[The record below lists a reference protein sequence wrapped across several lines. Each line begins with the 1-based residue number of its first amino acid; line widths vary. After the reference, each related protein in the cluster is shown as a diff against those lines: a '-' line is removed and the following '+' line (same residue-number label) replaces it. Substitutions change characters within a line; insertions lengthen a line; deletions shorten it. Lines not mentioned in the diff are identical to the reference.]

1 MRFAFI
7 EDHRACWPVRVT
19 CRVLRV
25 SRSGFY
31 AWCRRAPSDRAQRR
45 EALGHRI
52 RGVHEQ
58 SRANYGSPRVH
69 RALVAQGESVCGNTV
84 AKVMK
89 SLQIKAKTAKAFVP
103 RTTDSDHHAPVASNT
118 LGRDFDA
125 PLPNHK
131 WLADITYIPTAEGWL
146 YLSAAPPGVD
156 LCSRCVVG
164 WTMADHMRSE
174 LIGDALQMA
183 LAHRR
188 PARGLLHH
196 SDRGV
201 QYASDAYQGLLMD
214 HGIDCSMSR
223 RGNCYDTPGGA
234 VMESFFG
241 TLKTELVHH
250 EQYATHAQARASIFE
265 YSEVFY
271 NRQRLHSTL
280 GYLSPEAF
288 EAGLN

>member
-7 EDHRACWPVRVT
+7 RAHQRRWPVRVT
-19 CRVLRV
+19 CRVLGV

-31 AWCRRAPSDRAQRR
+31 AWCRRAPSDRARRR
-45 EALGHRI
+45 EVLGHRI
-52 RGVHEQ
+52 REVYER

-69 RALVAQGESVCGNTV
+69 RALVAQGESVCENTV
-84 AKVMK
+84 AKVMN
-89 SLQIKAKTAKAFVP
+89 SLQIKAKTSKAFVP
-103 RTTDSDHHAPVASNT
+103 RTTDSSHHAPVAPNT

-125 PLPNHK
+125 SLPDHK
-131 WLADITYIPTAEGWL
+131 WVADITYIATGEGWL
-146 YLSAAPPGVD
+146 YLSAVLD
-156 LCSRCVVG
+156 LCSRRVVG
-164 WTMADHMRSE
+164 WAMADHMRSD
-174 LIGDALQMA
+174 LVGDALQMA
-183 LAHRR
+183 LAQRR
-188 PARGLLHH
+188 PGRGLLHH

-201 QYASDAYQGLLMD
+201 QYASDLYQGLLMD

-223 RGNCYDTPGGA
+223 RGNCYDNA

-250 EQYATHAQARASIFE
+250 ERYATHAQARASIFE
-265 YSEVFY
+265 YIEIFY

-280 GYLSPEAF
+280 GYQSPEAF

>member
-1 MRFAFI
+1 MRFVFI
-7 EDHRACWPVRVT
+7 REHQRCWPVKAT
-19 CRVLRV
+19 CRVLGV

-31 AWCRRAPSDRAQRR
+31 AWCRRGPSDRARR
-45 EALGHRI
+45 RAVLGHRI
-52 RGVHEQ
+52 LTVYQQ

-69 RALVAQGESVCGNTV
+69 RALVAQGESVCENTV

-103 RTTDSDHHAPVASNT
+103 RTTDSAHHAPVACNT

-125 PLPNHK
+125 SLPDRK
-131 WLADITYIPTAEGWL
+131 WVADITYIATGERWL
-146 YLSAAPPGVD
+146 YLSAVLD
-156 LCSRCVVG
+156 LCSRRVVG
-164 WTMADHMRSE
+164 WAMAEHMRSE
-174 LIGDALQMA
+174 LVSDALQMA
-183 LAHRR
+183 LTHRR
-188 PARGLLHH
+188 PGRGLLHH

-201 QYASDAYQGLLMD
+201 QYASDLYQGLLMD

-223 RGNCYDTPGGA
+223 RGNCYDNA

-250 EQYATHAQARASIFE
+250 EHYATHAAARDSIFE
-265 YSEVFY
+265 YIEVFY

-280 GYLSPEAF
+280 GYMSPEAF